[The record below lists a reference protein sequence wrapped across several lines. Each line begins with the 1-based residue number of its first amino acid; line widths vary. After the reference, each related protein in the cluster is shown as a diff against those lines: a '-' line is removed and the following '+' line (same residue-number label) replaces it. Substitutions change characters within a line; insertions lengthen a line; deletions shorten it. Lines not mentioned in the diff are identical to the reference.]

1 MSKLNLKFLRK
12 SLEAYS
18 SRLQFLALA
27 PLVEAATFAK
37 PPETISSGQDV
48 ITAVENVSGFLFKI
62 FMALAVVFIIIAALF
77 YLTAAGNQTQLDKAK
92 NILIYSIVA
101 IVIALI
107 AGGIVQF
114 VGDVGNVPVP

>member
-1 MSKLNLKFLRK
+1 MSKLNLKFLKK
-12 SLEAYS
+12 SFEAYS

-27 PLVEAATFAK
+27 PLVEAATFAP
-37 PPETISSGQDV
+37 PPENISSGQDV
-48 ITAVENVSGFLFKI
+48 IAAVNNVAGFLFKI
-62 FMALAVVFIIIAALF
+62 FIALAVVFIIIAALF

-107 AGGIVQF
+107 AGGIVSF